1 MSFFIQSHCVDF
13 FQRFG
18 SADVAVNAT
27 DSFDASAVV
36 VVDVEP
42 GRDRQPPSRD
52 PQADQAASQNLPRGV
67 DVTVVAAAAA
77 SRLHDCRRPPA
88 AAPAS
93 REARLHPQADDHHLR
108 EILQGNNLF
117 KFSQFLN

>member
-1 MSFFIQSHCVDF
+1 MSFFIVLNF

-18 SADVAVNAT
+18 SADVAVDAT

-52 PQADQAASQNLPRGV
+52 PQADQAAAQNLPRGV
-67 DVTVVAAAAA
+67 DVTVVAAAA

-93 REARLHPQADDHHLR
+93 REAGVHPQADDHHLR

-117 KFSQFLN
+117 

>member
-1 MSFFIQSHCVDF
+1 MSFFIVLNF

-18 SADVAVNAT
+18 SADVAVDAT

-36 VVDVEP
+36 VVDVES

-88 AAPAS
+88 AAAPAS
-93 REARLHPQADDHHLR
+93 REAGLHPQADDHHLR
-108 EILQGNNLF
+108 EILQGSSLF
-117 KFSQFLN
+117 